1 MLTFAIT
8 TLFALSFFGALA
20 VIGYMFA
27 SYRGKIASVIRQ
39 ELQLPSPEP
48 VAGESVQTFRVRSIR
63 ITGTAIKTQRHSRR
77 PAPLA
82 AAA

>member
-8 TLFALSFFGALA
+8 TLFVLSFFGALS

-27 SYRGKIASVIRQ
+27 TYRGKIASVIRQ

-48 VAGESVQTFRVRSIR
+48 LSGESVRTFRVRSTR
-63 ITGTAIKTQRHSRR
+63 ITGTAIRPQRHSRR